1 MKQMKTFQK
10 NSVKVEE
17 DWFVGAPHGHVFLLH
32 LLAVGLL
39 LEVLKLL
46 LGRVPQ
52 VAPLVLR
59 QHLAYLVWVARV
71 HLVPFCALLDALNLQ
86 EGHGQSLGLDDGL
99 LIVLL

>member
-1 MKQMKTFQK
+1 
-10 NSVKVEE
+10 VEQ
-17 DWFVGAPHGHVFLLH
+17 DWVVGAPHRHVLLLH

-46 LGRVPQ
+46 LRGVAQ

-59 QHLAYLVWVARV
+59 QHLADFVRIPRV
-71 HLVPFCALLDALNLQ
+71 HLVPICALLHALHLQ
-86 EGHGQSLGLDDGL
+86 EGHGQPLGLDDGL